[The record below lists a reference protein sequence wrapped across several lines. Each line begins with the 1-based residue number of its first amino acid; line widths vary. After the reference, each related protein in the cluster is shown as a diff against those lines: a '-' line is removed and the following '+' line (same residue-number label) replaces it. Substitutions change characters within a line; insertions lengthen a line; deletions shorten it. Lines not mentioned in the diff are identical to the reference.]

1 MKHEQ
6 LKGQLIKTLVDFFD
20 TDYRRITHA
29 IEVLKQAELLVSHY
43 DHVDEELL
51 LACAVLHDVGIKP
64 SEAELGYNDGK
75 TQEQYGPAVATELL
89 ENIDFDPAKTKKV
102 AEIVG
107 NHHSKSRYDYVEL
120 EILKLADLIVN
131 KLDNC
136 A

>member
-29 IEVLKQAELLVSHY
+29 IEVLKQAELLIGHY
-43 DHVDEELL
+43 DNVDEELL
-51 LACAVLHDVGIKP
+51 LASAVLHDVGIKP

-89 ENIDFDPAKTKKV
+89 EKIGFDPDKTKKV

-120 EILKLADLIVN
+120 EILKLADQIVN
-131 KLDNC
+131 KLDNIK
-136 A
+136 